1 MPKVKIKR
9 KSTTV
14 DMTAMCDVAF
24 LLLTFFMLTT
34 QFKSDDPV
42 IVSLPSSISEIKM
55 PDANIVTV
63 TIDKSGAVFFGMEGK
78 YNREKLIDKI
88 AEDKNLNFTPEQ
100 KHIFSLIGSFG
111 VPISKLGAFLDLSTN
126 DRGNPAN
133 QPGIP
138 IDSTNNELKEWLK
151 FAKIVVYE
159 TDRNLYVSQLFAIK
173 GDGTAAYPKVKKVIQ
188 TFQDKT
194 LQINKFRLVTNLE
207 AAPPVIKK

>member
-9 KSTTV
+9 KSTLV

-42 IVSLPSSISEIKM
+42 VVSLPSSISEIKM

-63 TIDKSGAVFFGMEGK
+63 TVDRDGKVFFGMEGK
-78 YNREKLIDKI
+78 YNREKLIDRI
-88 AEDKNLNFTPEQ
+88 AEDKKLEFTPEQ
-100 KHIFSLIGSFG
+100 KHTFSLIGSFG
-111 VPISKLGAFLDLSTN
+111 VPMSKLPAFLDLNSN
-126 DRGNPAN
+126 DRNKAEN

-151 FAKIVVYE
+151 YAKIVVYE
-159 TDRNLYVSQLFAIK
+159 TDRSLYVNQVFAIK
-173 GDGTAAYPKVKKVIQ
+173 GDGAVAYPKVKKIME

-207 AAPPVIKK
+207 AAPPVKK

>member
-1 MPKVKIKR
+1 MPKVKIPR
-9 KSTTV
+9 KSTLV

-42 IVSLPSSISEIKM
+42 VVSLPSSISEIKM
-55 PDANIVTV
+55 PDVNIVTV
-63 TIDKSGAVFFGMEGK
+63 TIDKSGKVFFGMEGK

-88 AEDKNLNFTPEQ
+88 AENKNITITPEQ
-100 KHIFSLIGSFG
+100 KRIFSLLSSFG
-111 VPISKLGAFLDLSTN
+111 VPISKLPEFLDLSQEERNKPGYQT
-126 DRGNPAN
+126 
-133 QPGIP
+133 GIP
-138 IDSTNNELKEWLK
+138 VDSTNNELKEWLK

-159 TDRNLYVSQLFAIK
+159 TDRSLYVSQLFAIK
-173 GDGTAAYPKVKKVIQ
+173 GDGSAAYPLVKKVMN

-207 AAPPVIKK
+207 AAPPVQK